1 MIFNISERRGAEED
15 APDEGGRGGGEEA
28 VGLRM
33 LGGPFHVFNCENKQV
48 TLKSLFPE

>member
-33 LGGPFHVFNCENKQV
+33 LGDVVSYVVRCENKQ
-48 TLKSLFPE
+48 